1 MNLGNKILQLRKK
14 NGLSQE
20 QLGEKVEVTRQ
31 TISNWELGET
41 TPNPEQLKK
50 LGSKETFFRLKQ
62 RFPEV
67 CLVHLYTL
75 EGAITNT
82 NFNELSKETKKDLK
96 ELTDE
101 WK

>member
-1 MNLGNKILQLRKK
+1 MTELTSMRNIGKELERKLKII
-14 NGLSQE
+14 G
-20 QLGEKVEVTRQ
+20 
-31 TISNWELGET
+31 ISSAEEL
-41 TPNPEQLKK
+41 KH

-82 NFNELSKETKKDLK
+82 NFNELSEETKKDLK
-96 ELTDE
+96 EFSDE

>member
-1 MNLGNKILQLRKK
+1 MTELTSMRNIGKELERKLKIV
-14 NGLSQE
+14 GVGSAE
-20 QLGEKVEVTRQ
+20 D
-31 TISNWELGET
+31 
-41 TPNPEQLKK
+41 LKK
-50 LGSKETFFRLKQ
+50 LGSKETFFKLKQ

-75 EGAITNT
+75 EGAITDT

-96 ELTDE
+96 EFSDE

>member
-1 MNLGNKILQLRKK
+1 MTELTSMRNIGKELERKLKIIGV
-14 NGLSQE
+14 NAAE
-20 QLGEKVEVTRQ
+20 D
-31 TISNWELGET
+31 
-41 TPNPEQLKK
+41 LKK

-75 EGAITNT
+75 EGAITDT
-82 NFNELSKETKKDLK
+82 NFNELSEETKKDLK
-96 ELTDE
+96 SFSDE

>member
-1 MNLGNKILQLRKK
+1 MTELTNMKNIGKELARKLK
-14 NGLSQE
+14 LIGIHSAE
-20 QLGEKVEVTRQ
+20 
-31 TISNWELGET
+31 ELKAT
-41 TPNPEQLKK
+41 
-50 LGSKETFFRLKQ
+50 GSKEAFFQLKQ

-82 NFNELSKETKKDLK
+82 EFHKLSEATKKDLK
-96 ELTDE
+96 EFSDE

>member
-1 MNLGNKILQLRKK
+1 MTELTSMRNIGKELERKLKIIGIK
-14 NGLSQE
+14 SAE
-20 QLGEKVEVTRQ
+20 
-31 TISNWELGET
+31 ELK
-41 TPNPEQLKK
+41 QF
-50 LGSKETFFRLKQ
+50 GSKEAFFRLKQ

-82 NFNELSKETKKDLK
+82 NFNELSEETKKELK
-96 ELTDE
+96 EFSDE